1 MSLPRLTGFA
11 LPVVLSGS
19 LLMSACSSLSG
30 IKSDAKK
37 DAGPTKN
44 EQGYYQSAQR
54 SLNDARFDDA
64 TKDLE
69 ALETYYPVGA
79 YTEQAELDLM
89 YARFRTSDYPGVI
102 TAADRFIKL
111 YPQNPQLDYAYYL
124 KGVANMET
132 GADSLIRYTNLNSA
146 HRDTGYLR
154 AAYDNFRDLI
164 SKFPQSAYAPDAA
177 QRMRFIANQFAEGEM
192 NVARYN
198 LERKAYVAA
207 VARAR
212 WVVEY
217 YQQTPQVPEALAILV
232 VCYQKLGMNDLAN
245 QYLEVLKSNYPKLVH
260 SNNTVN
266 LAEARGEAS
275 LFNKMTLGILGRRS
289 DVLVPSTGQTYQPT
303 AALAPDS
310 ANAAINTLK
319 QQPSNLDKAGHAISK
334 AGQSVSHWFGKLFS
348 SINRTDTGPTASSSP
363 AQASSASPAA
373 PLTPSRP

>member
-1 MSLPRLTGFA
+1 MSLPRLTGLA

-30 IKSDAKK
+30 GKSDAKK
-37 DAGPTKN
+37 DTGPTKT
-44 EQGYYQSAQR
+44 EQGYYESAQR
-54 SLNDARFDDA
+54 SLENARFDDA
-64 TKDLE
+64 TKDLM

-79 YTEQAELDLM
+79 YTEQTELDLM

-111 YPQNPQLDYAYYL
+111 YPQNPQLDYAYYI

-132 GADSLIRYTNLNSA
+132 GADTLLRYTNLNSA

-164 SKFPQSAYAPDAA
+164 SKFPQSAYAPDSA
-177 QRMRFIANQFAEGEM
+177 QRMRFITNQFAEGEM
-192 NVARYN
+192 NIARYN

-207 VARAR
+207 AARAR

-217 YQQTPQVPEALAILV
+217 YQQTPQVPEALATLV
-232 VCYQKLGMNDLAN
+232 VCYQKLGMDDLAK
-245 QYLEVLKSNYPKLVH
+245 QYLDVLNSNYPKLVH
-260 SNNTVN
+260 GDTVN

-275 LFNKMTLGILGRRS
+275 LFNRMTLGILGRRS
-289 DVLVPSTGQTYQPT
+289 DTVVPTTGQAYQPT
-303 AALAPDS
+303 AEQAPNLIDS
-310 ANAAINTLK
+310 TANAIK
-319 QQPSNLDKAGHAISK
+319 QQPSKLDKAGHAISQ
-334 AGQSVSHWFGKLFS
+334 AGHSVTHWFGKLFS
-348 SINRTDTGPTASSSP
+348 SINRGDTDGSTASSP

-373 PLTPSRP
+373 PIATSKP

>member
-1 MSLPRLTGFA
+1 MSLPRLTDLA

-30 IKSDAKK
+30 SKSDAKK
-37 DAGPTKN
+37 DTGPTKT

-79 YTEQAELDLM
+79 YTEQSELDLM

-111 YPQNPQLDYAYYL
+111 YPQNSQLDYAYYL

-164 SKFPQSAYAPDAA
+164 SKFPQSAYAPDSA

-192 NVARYN
+192 NIARYN
-198 LERKAYVAA
+198 LTRKAYVAA
-207 VARAR
+207 AARAR

-217 YQQTPQVPEALAILV
+217 YQQTPQVPEALATLV
-232 VCYQKLGMNDLAN
+232 VCYQKLGMDDLAN
-245 QYLEVLKSNYPKLVH
+245 QYLNVLKSNYPKLVH
-260 SNNTVN
+260 DNNTVN

-289 DVLVPSTGQTYQPT
+289 DVLVPTTGQTYQPT
-303 AALAPDS
+303 AELAPES
-310 ANAAINTLK
+310 TTNALK
-319 QQPSNLDKAGHAISK
+319 QPTKLDKAGHAISQ
-334 AGQSVSHWFGKLFS
+334 AGHSVTHWFGKLFS
-348 SINRTDTGPTASSSP
+348 SINRTDTGASTSSSP
-363 AQASSASPAA
+363 AQASSASPSA
-373 PLTPSRP
+373 PTTTSKP

>member
-192 NVARYN
+192 NIARYN

-217 YQQTPQVPEALAILV
+217 YEQTPQVPEALATLV
-232 VCYQKLGMNDLAN
+232 VCYQKLGMEDLAN

-260 SNNTVN
+260 DNTVN

-289 DVLVPSTGQTYQPT
+289 EVLVPTTGQTYQPT
-303 AALAPDS
+303 
-310 ANAAINTLK
+310 
-319 QQPSNLDKAGHAISK
+319 QQ
-334 AGQSVSHWFGKLFS
+334 
-348 SINRTDTGPTASSSP
+348 SIP
-363 AQASSASPAA
+363 
-373 PLTPSRP
+373 